1 MACYKCDSHN
11 YSDPNCDDPIHPAY
25 MKLEDNCQ
33 VPKQNHIG
41 TFPAAFCVKIIG
53 ESENVYLLDQSVPT
67 LIYSTRAIIS
77 RSRSEAGLVFKPRIL
92 SLKKESINNGSSEE
106 VAAFFPYFFTS
117 LVFYFTICIFYP
129 LGTFFLS
136 DSKKKKRLIQ

>member
-1 MACYKCDSHN
+1 MLHQYFVSPGTSSGMACYKCDSHN

-53 ESENVYLLDQSVPT
+53 ESENFYLLKAGAYLLSSVLVNEGVRLLFFQILYPIHA
-67 LIYSTRAIIS
+67 LFHVIKMYLPPSPPCIFDVIKKFCLSSFIPYSTFIR
-77 RSRSEAGLVFKPRIL
+77 
-92 SLKKESINNGSSEE
+92 
-106 VAAFFPYFFTS
+106 
-117 LVFYFTICIFYP
+117 
-129 LGTFFLS
+129 
-136 DSKKKKRLIQ
+136 

>member
-1 MACYKCDSHN
+1 MLHQYFVSPGTSSGMACYKCDSHN

-53 ESENVYLLDQSVPT
+53 ESENFYLLKAGAYLFSSV
-67 LIYSTRAIIS
+67 
-77 RSRSEAGLVFKPRIL
+77 
-92 SLKKESINNGSSEE
+92 
-106 VAAFFPYFFTS
+106 
-117 LVFYFTICIFYP
+117 
-129 LGTFFLS
+129 
-136 DSKKKKRLIQ
+136 

>member
-1 MACYKCDSHN
+1 MSSGTSSGMACYKCDSHN

-53 ESENVYLLDQSVPT
+53 ESENVYLLGCSVPT
-67 LIYSTRAIIS
+67 LILWVVEFSNVGYKIRK
-77 RSRSEAGLVFKPRIL
+77 VFCLRINI
-92 SLKKESINNGSSEE
+92 LKGN
-106 VAAFFPYFFTS
+106 
-117 LVFYFTICIFYP
+117 
-129 LGTFFLS
+129 
-136 DSKKKKRLIQ
+136 

>member
-1 MACYKCDSHN
+1 MSSGTSSGMACYKCDSHN

-53 ESENVYLLDQSVPT
+53 ESENIYLLIRLERTYSHLSNKRWISLIVFSDFVPH
-67 LIYSTRAIIS
+67 
-77 RSRSEAGLVFKPRIL
+77 PRI
-92 SLKKESINNGSSEE
+92 
-106 VAAFFPYFFTS
+106 
-117 LVFYFTICIFYP
+117 
-129 LGTFFLS
+129 
-136 DSKKKKRLIQ
+136 

>member
-1 MACYKCDSHN
+1 MSPGTSSGMACYKCDSHN

-53 ESENVYLLDQSVPT
+53 ESENFYLLKAEAYLLSSV
-67 LIYSTRAIIS
+67 
-77 RSRSEAGLVFKPRIL
+77 
-92 SLKKESINNGSSEE
+92 
-106 VAAFFPYFFTS
+106 
-117 LVFYFTICIFYP
+117 
-129 LGTFFLS
+129 
-136 DSKKKKRLIQ
+136 

>member
-1 MACYKCDSHN
+1 MSSGTSSGMACYKCDSHN

-53 ESENVYLLDQSVPT
+53 ESKNVYLLGCSVPT
-67 LIYSTRAIIS
+67 LIMALWVMEFS
-77 RSRSEAGLVFKPRIL
+77 
-92 SLKKESINNGSSEE
+92 NGAWGTKLER
-106 VAAFFPYFFTS
+106 FFA
-117 LVFYFTICIFYP
+117 
-129 LGTFFLS
+129 
-136 DSKKKKRLIQ
+136 

>member
-1 MACYKCDSHN
+1 MAMITYQFVTYMIWSSLLVFFVQLPLGTSSGMACYKCDSHN

-53 ESENVYLLDQSVPT
+53 EKTSGEH
-67 LIYSTRAIIS
+67 
-77 RSRSEAGLVFKPRIL
+77 LVIRDF
-92 SLKKESINNGSSEE
+92 S
-106 VAAFFPYFFTS
+106 
-117 LVFYFTICIFYP
+117 
-129 LGTFFLS
+129 
-136 DSKKKKRLIQ
+136 